1 MTKVIIQL
9 ISAAVTSGGFALIY
23 HTGRRLLP
31 YIVVGGSLGWLGYL
45 VGFHYWGGVFLP
57 SLLAGFTV
65 AAYAEIM
72 ARVKTA
78 PATAFFL
85 PSAIPLV
92 PGSTL
97 YYCMNA
103 IANSHYT
110 EAAQLGWKTAMCA
123 LGIAGGMAIGWGLAD
138 FNRKLRMIHIRHE
151 K

>member
-57 SLLAGFTV
+57 NLLAGFTV

-97 YYCMNA
+97 YYCMSALAEGN
-103 IANSHYT
+103 T
-110 EAAQLGWKTAMCA
+110 E
-123 LGIAGGMAIGWGLAD
+123 LA
-138 FNRKLRMIHIRHE
+138 E
-151 K
+151 

>member
-1 MTKVIIQL
+1 M
-9 ISAAVTSGGFALIY
+9 GGAF
-23 HTGRRLLP
+23 
-31 YIVVGGSLGWLGYL
+31 GWLAY
-45 VGFHYWGGVFLP
+45 
-57 SLLAGFTV
+57 SLLSHHGNHIFVSMLV
-65 AAYAEIM
+65 ASFCVAIYAEIL
-72 ARVKTA
+72 ARVYGA
-78 PATAFFL
+78 PSTPFFVT
-85 PSAIPLV
+85 SAIPLI

-123 LGIAGGMAIGWGLAD
+123 LGIAGGMAIGWCLAD